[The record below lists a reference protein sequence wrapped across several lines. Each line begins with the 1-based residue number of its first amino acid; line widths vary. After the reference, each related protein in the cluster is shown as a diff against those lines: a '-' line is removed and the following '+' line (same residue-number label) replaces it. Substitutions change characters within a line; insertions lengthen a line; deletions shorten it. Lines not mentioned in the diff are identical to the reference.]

1 MASHNYILL
10 FVRRWDGSF
19 FAEFTK
25 SMAPLLLLGL
35 RTVRSCC

>member
-10 FVRRWDGSF
+10 LVFGGGSF